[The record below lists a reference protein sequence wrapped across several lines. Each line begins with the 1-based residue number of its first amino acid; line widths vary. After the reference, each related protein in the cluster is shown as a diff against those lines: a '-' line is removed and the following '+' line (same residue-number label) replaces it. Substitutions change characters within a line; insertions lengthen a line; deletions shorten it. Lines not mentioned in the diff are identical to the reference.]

1 MSSEMKYERSMKVI
15 AKDYL
20 SKTLITDLLSLV
32 PAIVMH
38 SVTEEQFQTHIV
50 WYSRLYY
57 LQVFRF
63 FRWYFVD
70 YNMKN
75 VSNFALS
82 NINSISIYLSI

>member
-38 SVTEEQFQTHIV
+38 SVTEEQF
-50 WYSRLYY
+50 
-57 LQVFRF
+57 
-63 FRWYFVD
+63 
-70 YNMKN
+70 
-75 VSNFALS
+75 
-82 NINSISIYLSI
+82 